1 MMRVKGITLTIEFDG
16 WALNRDENLGGNE
29 RTIKKIKKDGQIYSF
44 ISSKSLRHHLFW
56 TLHDRFNWPITD
68 CVADKDT
75 EKSDDKS
82 VVVQPDLTKHNI
94 ITSPELDA
102 FGYMYTIKGD
112 MGLSRKAPV
121 GITHAIALNPWDGTS
136 HVMANHDFAR
146 RVPNATPI
154 PVKEENDYNTFRASF
169 TIDVG
174 RLGVDEWYV
183 NRVEYKDGELS
194 LIKIQVI
201 ITGSE
206 KKGNLKIEKKP
217 IFTHTVKAEKLSDN
231 EYKLDKGRII
241 IEELKPETDKDA
253 GLVRVKF
260 IVDEDEKKRRIYQI
274 MTVIKNGLMYRVG
287 TDCGIK
293 PLRLY
298 VAGLEVAMPVL
309 HYGDFDSDYIVKDVG
324 EPLVYKY
331 DHKNIQ
337 GQEKQRWHEF
347 LKRLGVGVWEK

>member
-1 MMRVKGITLTIEFDG
+1 MKVNGITLTIEFDG

-56 TLHDRFNWPITD
+56 TLHKRFRWPITD
-68 CVADKDT
+68 CVANKET
-75 EKSDDKS
+75 EKDDDKS

-112 MGLSRKAPV
+112 MGLTRKAPV

-136 HVMANHDFAR
+136 HIMANHDFAR
-146 RVPNATPI
+146 RANAKPI
-154 PVKEENDYNTFRASF
+154 PVKEENDYNTFKASF
-169 TIDVG
+169 TIDVE

-183 NRVEYKDGELS
+183 SKVEYKDGELS
-194 LIKIQVI
+194 LTKIQVI
-201 ITGSE
+201 KTGSE
-206 KKGNLKIEKKP
+206 KKNNLNTDGKP
-217 IFTHTVKAEKLSDN
+217 IFTHTIKAQKISDN
-231 EYKLDKGRII
+231 EYKLEKGRII
-241 IEELKPETDKDA
+241 TEELKPKTDKDA

-260 IVDEDEKKRRIYQI
+260 IVDEDEKRRRIYQI
-274 MTVIKNGLMYRVG
+274 MTVIKNGLIYNVG

-293 PLRLY
+293 PLKLY

-309 HYGDFDSDYIVKDVG
+309 HYGDFSSDYIVKDEKG
-324 EPLVYKY
+324 PLIYVY
-331 DHKNIQ
+331 DHKEMQNWE
-337 GQEKQRWHEF
+337 GWHEF
-347 LKRLGVGVWEK
+347 LQRLGVGVWE